1 VAAPIRIGTLDARE
15 ASDLVQ
21 ALAARGLIGRPV
33 RERGSHWVEV
43 HEAHEETRRL
53 LADVT
58 AAVETWLSDR
68 EERSLSIEV
77 EGRIREIEAPGDL
90 RDVLRERLR
99 TRTRTRGSDG
109 RTQPPG

>member
-1 VAAPIRIGTLDARE
+1 VAAPIRIGMLDARE

-33 RERGSHWVEV
+33 GEVGRQWVEV

-53 LADVT
+53 LSDVT
-58 AAVETWLSDR
+58 NAVETWLSER

-77 EGRIREIEAPGDL
+77 EGRVRQIEGYGDL
-90 RDVLRERLR
+90 RDVLRRRLR
-99 TRTRTRGSDG
+99 ARARAQGGDRG
-109 RTQPPG
+109 TQPPG